1 MFNINKYS
9 IFENCTIAECNSKNT
24 MYLILNTTKL
34 IEIYITCD
42 DFAKKFEQYQL
53 SQGQVVPQ
61 EKMSCSEIMA
71 IVIYYHIS
79 GMKCFKY
86 YYQSIIKG
94 YL

>member
-1 MFNINKYS
+1 
-9 IFENCTIAECNSKNT
+9 

-79 GMKCFKY
+79 G
-86 YYQSIIKG
+86 
-94 YL
+94 